1 MDGRGGHTPAAI
13 SARVSSGR
21 QNVDPSVASSLRAY
35 A

>member
-21 QNVDPSVASSLRAY
+21 QNVAPSVASSLRAY